1 MSVHWHVLRSKPRKE
16 AALARYARS
25 NGHEVFY
32 PTIPVKPVNPRAS
45 KIKPYFP
52 GYLFVQTTLAELG
65 ESTFRWMPFS
75 NGLVWLGG
83 EPAVVPDPVVGVIMR
98 RVEEIWEVGGLTFDG
113 LKKGDRVLIQD
124 GYFEGYQ
131 AIFDIRLPGSE
142 RVRVLLKMLSDR
154 YVPVEIDEG
163 LITRVTG

>member
-1 MSVHWHVLRSKPRKE
+1 MSVRWHVLRSKPRKE

-52 GYLFVQTTLAELG
+52 GYLFVQTPLAELG

-163 LITRVTG
+163 LITRVMG